1 MDIQLIALFVAPLT
15 AIAALIYGF
24 LLSKKVLSEE
34 EGSEKLKT
42 IALAIR
48 EGAMAYL
55 KRQFKIVL
63 PLMAVLA
70 VIIGLTLCIG
80 IAVTFVM
87 GAVFSATI
95 GYFGMRIAVAANVR
109 TANNAQKGLNP
120 ALQTAFRAGTVNGM
134 LVVGLGLLGVS
145 LIYLWSYFS
154 FNHMGPEF
162 VTRNATDVLIG
173 YGFGAALADNVGDNV
188 GDCAGMAADV
198 FESYALTIVAAMIL
212 GGSLFGL
219 PGVVFPLL
227 ARSGAILTSILGT
240 FFVKAKNDQENPIKP
255 LIRGFAIS
263 ALSAIVIF
271 MLLAVFLL
279 GEPKAGFAAV
289 TGILSMMALL
299 YVTKYYT

>member
-70 VIIGLTLCIG
+70 VIIGLTLGIG

-145 LIYLWSYFS
+145 LIYIWSYFS
-154 FNHMGPEF
+154 FNHMGPE
-162 VTRNATDVLIG
+162 
-173 YGFGAALADNVGDNV
+173 
-188 GDCAGMAADV
+188 
-198 FESYALTIVAAMIL
+198 
-212 GGSLFGL
+212 
-219 PGVVFPLL
+219 
-227 ARSGAILTSILGT
+227 
-240 FFVKAKNDQENPIKP
+240 
-255 LIRGFAIS
+255 
-263 ALSAIVIF
+263 
-271 MLLAVFLL
+271 
-279 GEPKAGFAAV
+279 
-289 TGILSMMALL
+289 
-299 YVTKYYT
+299 